1 LKIVVCGIHLWNFFV
16 NFWKMCYSTFEKQK
30 IWEMVPNIK
39 KKKKKKNSRI
49 SYLCGHPQP
58 VIFQGSYVTQ
68 LVLLVAVQPSIS
80 GLVSQVA
87 TLFIV
92 GLAINS
98 LFNLIFYFSR
108 SNKSTFMLEKIS
120 TDLSYHSY
128 KNVCMCFFF

>member
-1 LKIVVCGIHLWNFFV
+1 
-16 NFWKMCYSTFEKQK
+16 
-30 IWEMVPNIK
+30 MVPNIK
-39 KKKKKKNSRI
+39 EKKEKKKKKKNSRI

-120 TDLSYHSY
+120 TYFSKHSYKKVCFIYLFICY